1 MVVHF
6 MVALLAKID
15 IKAKKPWPWPDNYTL
30 KLEELITG
38 IINKE
43 SVAVYSGGESV
54 TFSNGLIF
62 KQGVFPNIAALQN
75 GSVTFGAAFPT
86 AVISGSASS
95 LEPANTPGSN
105 LYSISVSQLTAINV
119 SSTNTIDIHW
129 QAWGY

>member
-62 KQGVFPNIAALQN
+62 KHGIITSIAALAV
-75 GSVTFGAAFPT
+75 GTVTFGTQFPT
-86 AVISGSASS
+86 AIISGSCSTVKTTSEVA
-95 LEPANTPGSN
+95 
-105 LYSISVSQLTAINV
+105 SQLNAVTVIALSVRNL
-119 SSTNTIDIHW
+119 SSTTTLDIYW
-129 QAWGY
+129 QAWGN